1 MTLLAIAAYAT
12 ITAVIPHQKVVEFIT
27 SDGETTYVDR
37 DWYDHHLPNLV
48 SFVGRR
54 LKELPK

>member
-1 MTLLAIAAYAT
+1 MTATAT
-12 ITAVIPHQKVVEFIT
+12 ITAVKPHQKVVEFIT

-37 DWYDHHLPNLV
+37 DWYDHHLPSLV

-54 LKELPK
+54 LNQLPK